1 MTSPV
6 YARSNRRA
14 LPRSPSSMLA
24 LDASHHGTAG
34 LWKTASAR
42 RQLLNGLEV
51 ERCPQT
57 HTQTRGS
64 KSFLNG
70 VSGSHLE
77 MTPAVLQQAA
87 SADDREG
94 LGNKQSSFL
103 IWWDWAG
110 EEVIPSTP
118 HPVS

>member
-6 YARSNRRA
+6 YACFNRHA
-14 LPRSPSSMLA
+14 LPWLPSSMLA
-24 LDASHHGTAG
+24 LDVGHHGTAG
-34 LWKTASAR
+34 LWKTASAW

-51 ERCPQT
+51 EGCPQT
-57 HTQTRGS
+57 HTQTRGN

-94 LGNKQSSFL
+94 LGNK
-103 IWWDWAG
+103 
-110 EEVIPSTP
+110 
-118 HPVS
+118 